1 MNELYWRVL
10 VAKPAAVL
18 VGILV
23 LVILAASQLDQIKLD
38 ASSDSLLLQGDPDL
52 AYFREVSGHYAASEF
67 LVLTWAPD
75 GPMLH
80 PDSLEPLAA
89 MVEELRAIPGV
100 ISVTSLLDV
109 PLLESPPLSLTDLSR
124 ADALPTLR
132 DPQVD
137 RELAFIELTTSPVY
151 KNLLLG
157 EAGDVS
163 AVQVSL
169 ETNSA
174 LQGLL
179 DEREQLRASA
189 SNGLLS
195 AADAMRLDEVE
206 VQYDIGLAAET
217 ELRRALVADVRGIA
231 DRYRPYAQ
239 IFVGGVPMI
248 AADMLA
254 FVESDLVT
262 FGAAIVGIMLLVLAV
277 IFRDWRWVAAP
288 VLNCL
293 ATALLML
300 GLLAFLDWRMTVISS
315 NFVAVLLIVTLSL
328 SVHLVVRYRELEH
341 TQPDWH
347 RAERAAQAARLMLV
361 PCLYTAATTIV
372 AFGSLLVAGIQP
384 VIDFGMMMTVGILV
398 GFAMT
403 FTFMPAAMAAMPE
416 PERRLRLA
424 PDPAFTRH
432 MADHVEHFG
441 GLVLVIA
448 LLLAV
453 IAGWGITRLQVENRF
468 IDYFKPSTEIYQ
480 GMELLDARLGG
491 TIPLDVVLYP
501 PASTSD
507 AKSPETRPRAARAP
521 VGPDADLADPAVGD
535 EPLLNA
541 DFPTGEADDFFADDP
556 FADDPFGS
564 DDPFSDGLGTAPSFW
579 FTVQGRALLDKA
591 HAIIDARPETGKVL
605 SLSTAFEVM
614 DGLYGATL
622 GAVEMALVQ
631 NSMPK
636 DVNDTLVRPYFSAD
650 HEEARI
656 SVRAMETSE
665 SLRRDAFL
673 KDLRETL
680 IRELEVEPEQVQF
693 TSLLVLYNNVLQSLF
708 SSQILTLG
716 AVFLAI
722 GLMFWVLFRSLSL
735 ALLALAPNIL
745 AAAMVLGI
753 MGIMGIP
760 LDIMTIT
767 IAAIV
772 VGIGVDDCI
781 HYIHRFRLEFAKD
794 QSYHAAMHRSH
805 ASIGRAMY
813 YTTVTVIV
821 GFSLLMFSN
830 FTPSLYFGALTVV
843 AMTAAVA
850 GALLL
855 LPKLLLLFK
864 PLGEGV

>member
-1 MNELYWRVL
+1 MNELFWRWL
-10 VAKPAAVL
+10 VARPAAVL
-18 VGILV
+18 ASILAVV
-23 LVILAASQLDQIKLD
+23 LLAASQLDQIKLD

-52 AYFREVSGHYAASEF
+52 AYFREVSSHYAANEF
-67 LVLTWAPD
+67 LVLTWSPD
-75 GPMLH
+75 GPLLH

-89 MVEELRAIPGV
+89 MVEELQAVAGV
-100 ISVTSLLDV
+100 VSVTSLLDV
-109 PLLESPPLSLTDLSR
+109 PLLESPPLSLADLAR
-124 ADALPTLR
+124 ADVLPTLA

-137 RELAFIELTTSPVY
+137 RMLALAELTTSPVY
-151 KNLLLG
+151 KNLLVG
-157 EAGDVS
+157 EAGDVT
-163 AVQVSL
+163 AIQVSL
-169 ETNSA
+169 EINSE
-174 LQGLL
+174 LQQLL
-179 DEREQLRASA
+179 QEREQLR
-189 SNGLLS
+189 
-195 AADAMRLDEVE
+195 
-206 VQYDIGLAAET
+206 GLAARSPLNDSDARRLAEVEARYDQGLAHET
-217 ELRRALVADVRGIA
+217 ELRRALVADVRIIA
-231 DRYRPYAQ
+231 DRFRPYAQ

-254 FVESDLVT
+254 FIESDLVT
-262 FGAAIVGIMLLVLAV
+262 FGSAIVVIMLLVLGI
-277 IFRDWRWVAAP
+277 IFRDWRWVVAP
-288 VLNCL
+288 VVNCL
-293 ATALLML
+293 ATAVLML

-341 TQPDWH
+341 VQPDWT
-347 RAERAAQAARLMLV
+347 RAERATQAARLMLV

-372 AFGSLLVAGIQP
+372 AFGSLLVAGLQP
-384 VIDFGMMMTVGILV
+384 VIDFGMMMTVGIV
-398 GFAMT
+398 IGFIMT
-403 FTFMPAAMAAMPE
+403 FVLMPAAMALMPE
-416 PERRLRLA
+416 PDRKLRLA

-432 MADHVEHFG
+432 LASHVERSG
-441 GLVLVIA
+441 GLVLAVA
-448 LLLAV
+448 VLLALV
-453 IAGWGITRLQVENRF
+453 AGWGITRLEVENRF

-491 TIPLDVVLYP
+491 TIPLDVMLYP
-501 PASTSD
+501 PSQSASAPLSNSTATALGETAAGVEGVPVDLD
-507 AKSPETRPRAARAP
+507 A
-521 VGPDADLADPAVGD
+521 GD
-535 EPLLNA
+535 EFL
-541 DFPTGEADDFFADDP
+541 ADDP
-556 FADDPFGS
+556 FADDPFV
-564 DDPFSDGLGTAPSFW
+564 DDPFGSDPFGDGSGTAPSFW
-579 FTVQGRALLDKA
+579 FTVQGRAMLDKA

-622 GAVEMALVQ
+622 GAIEMALVQ
-631 NSMPK
+631 NSMPD
-636 DVNDTLVRPYFSAD
+636 DVNNTLVLPYFSAE

-673 KDLRETL
+673 KELHATL
-680 IRELEVEPEQVQF
+680 VQELEVEPQQVRF

-708 SSQILTLG
+708 TSQILTLG

-722 GLMFWVLFRSLSL
+722 GLMFWALFRSLAL
-735 ALLALAPNIL
+735 ALLALAPNLL
-745 AAAMVLGI
+745 AAAMVLGL
-753 MGIMGIP
+753 MGLLGIP

-781 HYIHRFRLEFAKD
+781 HYIHRFRVEFAKD

-813 YTTVTVIV
+813 YTTVTVII

-830 FTPSLYFGALTVV
+830 FTPSLYFGALTVA
-843 AMTAAVA
+843 AMAAAVA

-864 PLGEGV
+864 PLGRGV